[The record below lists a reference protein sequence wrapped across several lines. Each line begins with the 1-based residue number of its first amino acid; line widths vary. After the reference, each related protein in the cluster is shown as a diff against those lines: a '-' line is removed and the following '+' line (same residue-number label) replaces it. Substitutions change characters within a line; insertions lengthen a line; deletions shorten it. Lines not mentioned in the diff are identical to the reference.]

1 MSDSPLRPV
10 FRPKSIAVFG
20 GEAGAG
26 TPGGELARN
35 LLHGGFDGPILP
47 VHPSAPALRGTLT
60 YRSIEAL
67 PLTPDLALIA
77 SPAGEVPG
85 LLDQLGRRG
94 TRAAVVYATD
104 FAAAGAAA
112 AASLRQRMMA
122 AARPHRLRIIGPAC
136 LGIIVPSLGLNATYA
151 ASPCRAGDLAFVT
164 ESGSILDAVLG
175 WAAGSGV
182 GFSLAASLGD
192 AADVDV
198 GEVLDYLSFDP
209 LSRAVLLYVERI
221 VQPRRFLSAA
231 RALAR
236 IKPVIVYRPAAIG
249 ETPVLDCEGQPLID
263 SDLVFDAAFQ
273 RAGMLPV
280 AQLSDLIAATRT
292 VSMRR
297 RPAGDRL
304 AIIANGRGLATAVAD
319 VVRVQGGVL
328 SSLSAA
334 TGERLDRAL
343 PPGWGGRNPVNV
355 FPDAGADRFRAA
367 VDAVVDDAGSD
378 VAVVILGPTATGDR
392 TAAAAAVAE
401 ALGATKMPGIAV
413 WLGTDADGAGTSLAA
428 NGIPVYDNFAAAVTA
443 VLQLTR
449 FRRNQDMLM
458 QTPDSTPELFASD
471 LGAARAIVEAALAA
485 GRDAL
490 SDDEGR
496 AILAA
501 YRVPL
506 APPASAAAGPA
517 AAGAHFAQPLRIA
530 VGIDAAIGPV
540 IVFGPGGLP
549 KGIAIDR
556 GVALPPLNL
565 TLARMLMDG
574 TRIGGVLA
582 ALGPGYA
589 HTGAELALALVKV
602 SQILTDLPEVVG
614 LDIDPLLAD
623 AHGIVAEGC
632 RVRIAPAGAHPHR
645 RLAIRP
651 YPRELEKLVTTRRG
665 QTLLLRPM
673 RPEDEPA
680 LRTFVRNLDP
690 NDIRLR
696 FFSPIKELDPRF
708 AARLTQIDYDREMAF
723 VAVDPAAPDGGL
735 WGVMRVSADANAV
748 SAEYAGAVRSDL
760 KGHGL
765 GRLMMEEI
773 IAYARSRGIEE
784 IWGSVLAE
792 NTPMLALNRKLG
804 FQIKTDPDDRSV
816 VHVSLSL
823 AGQAGTPPPTPPVQ
837 GS

>member
-1 MSDSPLRPV
+1 
-10 FRPKSIAVFG
+10 
-20 GEAGAG
+20 
-26 TPGGELARN
+26 
-35 LLHGGFDGPILP
+35 
-47 VHPSAPALRGTLT
+47 
-60 YRSIEAL
+60 
-67 PLTPDLALIA
+67 
-77 SPAGEVPG
+77 
-85 LLDQLGRRG
+85 
-94 TRAAVVYATD
+94 
-104 FAAAGAAA
+104 
-112 AASLRQRMMA
+112 
-122 AARPHRLRIIGPAC
+122 
-136 LGIIVPSLGLNATYA
+136 
-151 ASPCRAGDLAFVT
+151 
-164 ESGSILDAVLG
+164 
-175 WAAGSGV
+175 
-182 GFSLAASLGD
+182 
-192 AADVDV
+192 
-198 GEVLDYLSFDP
+198 
-209 LSRAVLLYVERI
+209 
-221 VQPRRFLSAA
+221 
-231 RALAR
+231 
-236 IKPVIVYRPAAIG
+236 
-249 ETPVLDCEGQPLID
+249 
-263 SDLVFDAAFQ
+263 
-273 RAGMLPV
+273 
-280 AQLSDLIAATRT
+280 
-292 VSMRR
+292 
-297 RPAGDRL
+297 
-304 AIIANGRGLATAVAD
+304 
-319 VVRVQGGVL
+319 
-328 SSLSAA
+328 
-334 TGERLDRAL
+334 
-343 PPGWGGRNPVNV
+343 
-355 FPDAGADRFRAA
+355 
-367 VDAVVDDAGSD
+367 
-378 VAVVILGPTATGDR
+378 
-392 TAAAAAVAE
+392 
-401 ALGATKMPGIAV
+401 
-413 WLGTDADGAGTSLAA
+413 
-428 NGIPVYDNFAAAVTA
+428 
-443 VLQLTR
+443 
-449 FRRNQDMLM
+449 
-458 QTPDSTPELFASD
+458 
-471 LGAARAIVEAALAA
+471 
-485 GRDAL
+485 
-490 SDDEGR
+490 
-496 AILAA
+496 
-501 YRVPL
+501 
-506 APPASAAAGPA
+506 
-517 AAGAHFAQPLRIA
+517 
-530 VGIDAAIGPV
+530 
-540 IVFGPGGLP
+540 LP

-723 VAVDPAAPDGGL
+723 VAVDPEAPDGGL